1 METSSTAVPQ
11 QQSVLPAVQPPAPP
25 VVPASVRTVPVRP
38 MGPSPLIRLPL
49 HPTSFVAGGRPMVVI
64 PTNNQS
70 TLTQAVG
77 STGSVVAPVSQ
88 SNTIIPIDVQHKI
101 IFVPPSP
108 KEMKNKAVSCRP
120 ENLTNGSSE
129 INDNNSESNKRPL
142 YIPILIPIPVPIYV
156 PIPMAMYNCPAPFP
170 VGYPV
175 PLPTPVFIPVEPDIV
190 AQVAM
195 AMEESIKEAAEVAT
209 AIEESANEAN
219 AVPQKLDLEDLEQ
232 KIPSS
237 TVKVSLDMSP
247 LSRKRSHSTS
257 HPTAST
263 PSPKRLKESEQA
275 SNRSCS
281 DGEDSNQSIA
291 FMKGSFHKD
300 LGTRAWSQWIETKRA
315 KKGSS
320 VVFTQN
326 LSKMNLR
333 DMNKCLVEFT
343 HDARKPNGESYR
355 PDVLLYIFYGNYIN
369 TRVIFISLEDL
380 FS

>member
-1 METSSTAVPQ
+1 METSSTAPPQ
-11 QQSVLPAVQPPAPP
+11 KQSVPPAIQPTATP
-25 VVPASVRTVPVRP
+25 VASVRTVPVRP
-38 MGPSPLIRLPL
+38 MGPSPVIRLPL

-70 TLTQAVG
+70 ILTQAVG
-77 STGSVVAPVSQ
+77 STGPTVAPIPQ

-108 KEMKNKAVSCRP
+108 KEMKNKSVSCRP

-129 INDNNSESNKRPL
+129 VDDSEPNKRPL

-175 PLPTPVFIPVEPDIV
+175 PLPTPVLIPVEPDIM

-195 AMEESIKEAAEVAT
+195 AMNESAKEAAEIAA

-219 AVPQKLDLEDLEQ
+219 NAPQKLDFEDLEQ
-232 KIPSS
+232 IIPSS
-237 TVKVSLDMSP
+237 SLKVSLDMSP
-247 LSRKRSHSTS
+247 LGRKRSHSTS

-263 PSPKRLKESEQA
+263 PSPKRLRESEPV

-281 DGEDSNQSIA
+281 DGEDSNQPIT
-291 FMKGSFHKD
+291 FKKGSFHKD
-300 LGTRAWSQWIETKRA
+300 LGTRAWSQWVEAKRA
-315 KKGSS
+315 KNKGSS

-326 LSKMNLR
+326 LSNMNLR

-343 HDARKPNGESYR
+343 RDARKPNGESYR
-355 PDVLLYIFYGNYIN
+355 PDVLLYIFYGNYIYIN
-369 TRVIFISLEDL
+369 IFICGTYFKLSVV
-380 FS
+380 

>member
-1 METSSTAVPQ
+1 
-11 QQSVLPAVQPPAPP
+11 
-25 VVPASVRTVPVRP
+25 
-38 MGPSPLIRLPL
+38 
-49 HPTSFVAGGRPMVVI
+49 MVVI

-70 TLTQAVG
+70 ILTQAVG
-77 STGSVVAPVSQ
+77 STGPVVAPGSQ

-108 KEMKNKAVSCRP
+108 KEMKNKSVSCRP

-129 INDNNSESNKRPL
+129 VDDSEPNKRPL

-175 PLPTPVFIPVEPDIV
+175 PLPTPVFIPVEPDTM

-195 AMEESIKEAAEVAT
+195 AMKESVKEAAEVAT
-209 AIEESANEAN
+209 AIEESANEA
-219 AVPQKLDLEDLEQ
+219 APQKLDFEDLEQ
-232 KIPSS
+232 IIPSS
-237 TVKVSLDMSP
+237 TVKVLLDMSP

-263 PSPKRLKESEQA
+263 PSPKRLKESEPA

-281 DGEDSNQSIA
+281 DGEDSNQPIT

-300 LGTRAWSQWIETKRA
+300 LGTRAWSQWVEAKRA

-326 LSKMNLR
+326 LSNMNLR
-333 DMNKCLVEFT
+333 DMNKCLIEFT

-355 PDVLLYIFYGNYIN
+355 PDVLLYIFYGNYIYI
-369 TRVIFISLEDL
+369 RVNIVSDNLYNSL
-380 FS
+380 